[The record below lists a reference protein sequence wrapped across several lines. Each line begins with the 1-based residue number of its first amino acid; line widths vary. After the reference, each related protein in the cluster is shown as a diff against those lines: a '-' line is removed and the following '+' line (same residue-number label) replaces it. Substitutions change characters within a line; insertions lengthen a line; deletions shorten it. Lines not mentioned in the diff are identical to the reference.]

1 MTQYEMK
8 KLSRKELLQLAAEES
23 AQIRILQEHLEIAE
37 NELHKRE
44 ININEAGSIAEASM
58 KLSNVFEA
66 AQEACRLYT
75 DNIQRLSERQ
85 ESICAEIEKE
95 TKEKAAAYEA
105 EVISRCER
113 LEKDTKEA
121 CEKLDMDTKAACEK
135 LDMDTKAACEKL
147 EKDTKTSCEKMVETA
162 KAEAK
167 AYWDELSQKLE
178 DFYQAHAGLQAFLD
192 KNAVMEDVAKAGKV
206 EESA

>member
-85 ESICAEIEKE
+85 ESICAEIEKD
-95 TKEKAAAYEA
+95 TKEKAAEYEA

-113 LEKDTKEA
+113 LEKDTKE
-121 CEKLDMDTKAACEK
+121 ACEK

>member
-105 EVISRCER
+105 EVIRRCER
-113 LEKDTKEA
+113 RATDTKE
-121 CEKLDMDTKAACEK
+121 ACEK

>member
-95 TKEKAAAYEA
+95 TEEKAAAYEA
-105 EVISRCER
+105 EVISRCEK

-135 LDMDTKAACEKL
+135 LEQDTKI
-147 EKDTKTSCEKMVETA
+147 SCEKMVETA

>member
-75 DNIQRLSERQ
+75 DNIQHLSERQ

-113 LEKDTKEA
+113 LEKDTKE
-121 CEKLDMDTKAACEK
+121 ACEK

>member
-121 CEKLDMDTKAACEK
+121 CEKLDMDTKAACEN
-135 LDMDTKAACEKL
+135 L

>member
-58 KLSNVFEA
+58 KLSDVFEA

-135 LDMDTKAACEKL
+135 L

-192 KNAVMEDVAKAGKV
+192 KNAVMEAVAKAGKV

>member
-121 CEKLDMDTKAACEK
+121 CEKLDMDTKAG
-135 LDMDTKAACEKL
+135 CEKL

-192 KNAVMEDVAKAGKV
+192 KNAVLEDVAKAGKV
-206 EESA
+206 EESV

>member
-135 LDMDTKAACEKL
+135 L

-192 KNAVMEDVAKAGKV
+192 KNAVLEDVAKAGKV
-206 EESA
+206 EESV

>member
-75 DNIQRLSERQ
+75 DNIPRLSERQ
-85 ESICAEIEKE
+85 ERICAEIEKE

-113 LEKDTKEA
+113 LEKDTKE
-121 CEKLDMDTKAACEK
+121 ACEK

>member
-1 MTQYEMK
+1 MTRYEMK

-135 LDMDTKAACEKL
+135 L

>member
-105 EVISRCER
+105 EGISRCER
-113 LEKDTKEA
+113 LEKDTKE
-121 CEKLDMDTKAACEK
+121 ACEK

>member
-37 NELHKRE
+37 HELHKRE

-135 LDMDTKAACEKL
+135 L

>member
-135 LDMDTKAACEKL
+135 LDMDTKAACEK
-147 EKDTKTSCEKMVETA
+147 MVETA

>member
-135 LDMDTKAACEKL
+135 L
-147 EKDTKTSCEKMVETA
+147 EKDTKTIFWKGKLIDMDTA
-162 KAEAK
+162 SLEELKEIQKDLQKKEAEIRRK
-167 AYWDELSQKLE
+167 IEQELE
-178 DFYQAHAGLQAFLD
+178 MD
-192 KNAVMEDVAKAGKV
+192 
-206 EESA
+206 

>member
-105 EVISRCER
+105 EVISRCEK

-121 CEKLDMDTKAACEK
+121 CEKLDMD
-135 LDMDTKAACEKL
+135 MKAACEKL

-192 KNAVMEDVAKAGKV
+192 KNAVLEDVAKAGKV

>member
-105 EVISRCER
+105 EVICRCEK

-135 LDMDTKAACEKL
+135 LEQDTKI
-147 EKDTKTSCEKMVETA
+147 SCEKMVETA

-192 KNAVMEDVAKAGKV
+192 KNAVLEDVAKAGKV
-206 EESA
+206 EESV

>member
-1 MTQYEMK
+1 MTQYDMK
-8 KLSRKELLQLAAEES
+8 KLSRKELLQLAVEES

-135 LDMDTKAACEKL
+135 L

>member
-95 TKEKAAAYEA
+95 TKEKAAAYES

-113 LEKDTKEA
+113 LEKDTKE
-121 CEKLDMDTKAACEK
+121 ACEK

>member
-1 MTQYEMK
+1 M
-8 KLSRKELLQLAAEES
+8 QLAAEES

-135 LDMDTKAACEKL
+135 L

>member
-44 ININEAGSIAEASM
+44 ININKAGSIAEASM

-135 LDMDTKAACEKL
+135 L

>member
-23 AQIRILQEHLEIAE
+23 AQIRILQEHLEIAG

-121 CEKLDMDTKAACEK
+121 CEKM
-135 LDMDTKAACEKL
+135 DMDTKAACEKL

>member
-135 LDMDTKAACEKL
+135 L
-147 EKDTKTSCEKMVETA
+147 EKDAKISCEKMVETA

>member
-44 ININEAGSIAEASM
+44 ININKAGSIAEASM

-75 DNIQRLSERQ
+75 DNIQRLSEGQ

-113 LEKDTKEA
+113 LEKDTKE
-121 CEKLDMDTKAACEK
+121 ACEK

>member
-95 TKEKAAAYEA
+95 TEEKAAAYEA
-105 EVISRCER
+105 EVISRCEK
-113 LEKDTKEA
+113 LEKDTKE
-121 CEKLDMDTKAACEK
+121 ACEK

-162 KAEAK
+162 RAEAK

-192 KNAVMEDVAKAGKV
+192 KNAVLEDVAKAGKV

>member
-135 LDMDTKAACEKL
+135 LEQDTKI
-147 EKDTKTSCEKMVETA
+147 SCEKMVETA
-162 KAEAK
+162 KADAK

-192 KNAVMEDVAKAGKV
+192 KNAVLEDVAKAGKV

>member
-58 KLSNVFEA
+58 KLSDVFEA

-135 LDMDTKAACEKL
+135 L

-192 KNAVMEDVAKAGKV
+192 KNAVLEDVAKAGKV
-206 EESA
+206 EESV

>member
-105 EVISRCER
+105 EVISRCEK

-135 LDMDTKAACEKL
+135 LEQDTKI
-147 EKDTKTSCEKMVETA
+147 SCEKMVETA

>member
-135 LDMDTKAACEKL
+135 L

-192 KNAVMEDVAKAGKV
+192 KNTVMEDVAKAGKV
-206 EESA
+206 EESV

>member
-135 LDMDTKAACEKL
+135 L
-147 EKDTKTSCEKMVETA
+147 EKDTKTSCEKMVGTA

>member
-135 LDMDTKAACEKL
+135 L

>member
-121 CEKLDMDTKAACEK
+121 CEKLDMDTKA
-135 LDMDTKAACEKL
+135 DCEKL
-147 EKDTKTSCEKMVETA
+147 EQDTKISCEKMVETA

>member
-105 EVISRCER
+105 EVISRSEK
-113 LEKDTKEA
+113 LEKDTKE
-121 CEKLDMDTKAACEK
+121 ACEK

>member
-95 TKEKAAAYEA
+95 TEEKAAAYEA
-105 EVISRCER
+105 EVISRCEK
-113 LEKDTKEA
+113 LEKDTKE
-121 CEKLDMDTKAACEK
+121 ACEK

-192 KNAVMEDVAKAGKV
+192 KNAVLEDVAKAGKV

>member
-135 LDMDTKAACEKL
+135 L

-206 EESA
+206 EEAA

>member
-121 CEKLDMDTKAACEK
+121 CEKM
-135 LDMDTKAACEKL
+135 DMDTKAACEKL